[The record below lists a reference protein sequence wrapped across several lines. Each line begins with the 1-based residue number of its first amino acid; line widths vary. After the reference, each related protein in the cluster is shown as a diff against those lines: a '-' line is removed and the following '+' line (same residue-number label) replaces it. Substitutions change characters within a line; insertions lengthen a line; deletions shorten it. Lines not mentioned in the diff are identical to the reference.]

1 MAKPATPAAT
11 TTPARALTAAEARA
25 AAHTIERAKVLSVR
39 LSAEEFEQLTEV
51 ATEIGVGPSTLAR
64 TLIRR
69 GLTSAATADNSES
82 PLERAYLQRLPHQ
95 PSPIEELTA
104 RVAALEA
111 WVESHSPHD
120 AT

>member
-1 MAKPATPAAT
+1 MAKPAAQEAT
-11 TTPARALTAAEARA
+11 SSPRRPTAAEARA

-39 LSAEEFEQLTEV
+39 LSAEEFEQLTQV

-69 GLTSAATADNSES
+69 GLTSTATPDDSES
-82 PLERAYLQRLPHQ
+82 PLERAYLQRLPIE
-95 PSPIEELTA
+95 PTPIEELTA

-111 WVESHSPHD
+111 WVASHSPHD